1 MSNRVSA
8 TDLKNRA
15 ADILNKV
22 VYTKSEAI
30 IVRYGKPI
38 AVISP
43 FKKDK
48 RDTASIKKVLDDT
61 FGAIPDFP
69 EVTRGTGSSRD
80 FFKLAGIL
88 SDSEAKRMRRIV
100 REGRSDGSRSKKFL
114 LT

>member
-30 IVRYGKPI
+30 IVRHGKPI

-43 FKKDK
+43 FKKEKPDK
-48 RDTASIKKVLDDT
+48 ASIKKVLDDT
-61 FGAIPDFP
+61 FGAIADFG
-69 EVTRGTGSSRD
+69 EVTGGTESNRD

-88 SDSEAKRMRRIV
+88 SDSEAKRIKRIV
-100 REGRSDGSRSKKFL
+100 REGRNDGSRSKEFL